1 MFWFTHPGS
10 RPPAAIIES
19 ARKNDEYNLDSDR
32 PLLSPGAGDL
42 TPLLMPR
49 FFNLD
54 QAQRLLPE
62 IDSSIREA
70 IALKA
75 AYFQSGDEIRDAAL
89 RVSMLGGSVMD
100 RGAAI
105 AQKERHERSGAELN
119 AVIEKIHEAGCVV
132 KDLDIGLIDFPTLL
146 RGQEV
151 YLCWKLG
158 EDGIR
163 FWHGL
168 DEGFQGR
175 KAIDQDFLDNH
186 QGELAN

>member
-1 MFWFTHPGS
+1 
-10 RPPAAIIES
+10 
-19 ARKNDEYNLDSDR
+19 
-32 PLLSPGAGDL
+32 
-42 TPLLMPR
+42 MPR
-49 FFNLD
+49 FFNLH

-62 IDSSIREA
+62 VDSAIREA

-75 AYFQSGDEIRDAAL
+75 EYFQSRDEIRDAAL
-89 RVSMLGGSVMD
+89 RVSMLGGSLVD

-105 AQKERHERSGAELN
+105 AQKERHEQSATQLN
-119 AVIEKIHEAGCVV
+119 AAVEKIQEYGCVV

-158 EDGIR
+158 EAGIR
-163 FWHGL
+163 FWHGV

-186 QGELAN
+186 QGELPN